1 MRHWQAQA
9 NELQGIEAE
18 FYRTAADRAFI
29 VQKEVDKYLICTLG
43 RNS

>member
-1 MRHWQAQA
+1 MRHWQAQS

-29 VQKEVDKYLICTLG
+29 VQKEVDKYLICT
-43 RNS
+43 